1 MQPIFITKDLW
12 ELVIDGYTMPST
24 DEFKTLSDNDK
35 KVLKKI
41 IKKDNEALSLIGSA
55 VEESIFTRIN
65 VAESSKQAWDI
76 LKNTYEGVAVAKFQ
90 TLRRNFEN
98 ANMQSNESIHDYIT
112 KMQALLNHMRSLG
125 EDVLERRLIE
135 KILRSVLPK
144 FHMVTTSIMVSKDL
158 NTMKIDELSG
168 FLLTV
173 EENQPTRE
181 VEHAFYT
188 RNRGRG
194 RGRSQYQN
202 HSHNRN
208 PQQSQNYQGNAFR
221 GRGISPSVFRGSS
234 NQFRGRSRDDFCGR
248 GRGRE

>member
-1 MQPIFITKDLW
+1 MATSNIVLPKRVGTNYLYWSKRMQPIFITKDLW
-12 ELVIDGYTMPST
+12 ELVIDGYTMPSV
-24 DEFKTLSDNDK
+24 DEFKTLSDDDK
-35 KVLKKI
+35 KLLKEI
-41 IKKDNEALSLIGSA
+41 VKKYNEALSLIGGA

-65 VAESSKQAWDI
+65 AAESSKQAWDI

-112 KMQALLNHMRSLG
+112 KMQDLVHQMRSLG
-125 EDVLERRLIE
+125 EDVPERRLIE

-144 FHMVTTSIMVSKDL
+144 FQMVTTSIMVSKDL

-173 EENQPTRE
+173 EENQPTEE
-181 VEHAFYT
+181 VEHAFST
-188 RNRGRG
+188 RHRGRG

-202 HSHNRN
+202 
-208 PQQSQNYQGNAFR
+208 
-221 GRGISPSVFRGSS
+221 
-234 NQFRGRSRDDFCGR
+234 
-248 GRGRE
+248 